1 MGNSDAQSQLGIM
14 LAYGHGVDRN
24 SKLARKWFEAAAA
37 EQNRVGLRELAR
49 FYECGTAVR
58 QDIEEATRLMG
69 KAAALGDPV
78 AIKWVDENC
87 PEKPA
92 WLQTMLEG
100 KGGEEL
106 GAGDSPKV

>member
-1 MGNSDAQSQLGIM
+1 MKSNTYVRSCRRP
-14 LAYGHGVDRN
+14 V
-24 SKLARKWFEAAAA
+24 
-37 EQNRVGLRELAR
+37 AR

-78 AIKWVDENC
+78 AMNWEEENC

-92 WLQTMLEG
+92 WLQAMLEG
-100 KGGEEL
+100 KGGDEQ
-106 GAGDSPKV
+106 GAANS

>member
-1 MGNSDAQSQLGIM
+1 MRLNQIPPPLNNYRHHQSLK
-14 LAYGHGVDRN
+14 
-24 SKLARKWFEAAAA
+24 SARKWFEAAAA

-78 AIKWVDENC
+78 AMKWVEENC

-92 WLQTMLEG
+92 WLQAMLEG
-100 KGGEEL
+100 KGGE
-106 GAGDSPKV
+106 GGDEQGLTDS